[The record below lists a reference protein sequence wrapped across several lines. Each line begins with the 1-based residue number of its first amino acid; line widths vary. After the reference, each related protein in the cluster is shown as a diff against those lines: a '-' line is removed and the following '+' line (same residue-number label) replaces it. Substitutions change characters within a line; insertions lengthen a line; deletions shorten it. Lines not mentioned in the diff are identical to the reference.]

1 MAGAINDFRGIGSPE
16 IGRHDVKVLLGIFRR
31 DGVIRGLEPMEN
43 TEFAVA
49 DIQVRRTK
57 LGAAPVDIVAA
68 GFQAKKRQA
77 IDLTP
82 ARMGFEQV
90 RITAFPVPPDDL
102 GQDRPGNGR
111 AKRISEGARHA
122 CA

>member
-1 MAGAINDFRGIGSPE
+1 
-16 IGRHDVKVLLGIFRR
+16 
-31 DGVIRGLEPMEN
+31 MEN
-43 TEFAVA
+43 PEFAVA
-49 DIQVRRTK
+49 DIQVSRTK

-90 RITAFPVPPDDL
+90 QIAAFPCRRMTSARIVQATAERNAYRRVRGMRVRDIGGGGFL
-102 GQDRPGNGR
+102 QAIVSLVCGR
-111 AKRISEGARHA
+111 TT
-122 CA
+122 